1 MFRKALYTGS
11 FDPLTN
17 GHVDIIESAAR
28 FCDEIVVAI
37 GVHPGKTPLLSA
49 EERADLIRR
58 CCKDAIGDAPCKLSV
73 LTFSG
78 LAVEAARAAQ
88 ANILLR
94 GLRDGSDLDY
104 EMQMAGMNAAM
115 APEIQTLFL
124 PASPGVRHITATLV
138 RQIVLLGGDISNFV
152 PKIVAD
158 SLAQKL
164 RAPTAKGSI
173 S

>member
-1 MFRKALYTGS
+1 MLRKAFYAGT

-17 GHVDIIESAAR
+17 GHVDIIDSAAR

-37 GVHPGKTPLLSA
+37 GVHPGKTPLLDID
-49 EERADLIRR
+49 ERATLIRQ
-58 CCKDAIGDAPCKLSV
+58 CCAERARSSCTLSV

-78 LAVEAARAAQ
+78 LAVEAARQSGAT
-88 ANILLR
+88 ILLR
-94 GLRDGSDLDY
+94 GLRDGADLDY
-104 EMQMAGMNAAM
+104 EMQMAGMNRAM

-138 RQIVLLGGDISNFV
+138 RQIALLGGDISSFV
-152 PKIVAD
+152 PKIVAET
-158 SLAQKL
+158 LATKL
-164 RAPTAKGSI
+164 RPS

>member
-1 MFRKALYTGS
+1 MLRKALYTGS
-11 FDPLTN
+11 FDPPTN
-17 GHVDIIESAAR
+17 GHLDIIANAAR

-49 EERADLIRR
+49 DERAALIRR
-58 CCKDAIGDAPCKLSV
+58 CCEAEMSAHACQLSV

-78 LAVEAARAAQ
+78 LAVEAARAAG
-88 ANILLR
+88 ANLILR

-138 RQIVLLGGDISNFV
+138 RQIALLGGDISTFV
-152 PKIVAD
+152 PPLVVET
-158 SLAQKL
+158 LTRKL
-164 RAPTAKGSI
+164 SASAN
-173 S
+173 

>member
-1 MFRKALYTGS
+1 MLRKALYAGT

-17 GHVDIIESAAR
+17 GHVDIIDGAAR

-37 GVHPGKTPLLSA
+37 GVHPGKIPLLDI
-49 EERADLIRR
+49 EERAALIHQ
-58 CCKDAIGDAPCKLSV
+58 CCAERAAGSSCTLSV

-78 LAVEAARAAQ
+78 LAVEAARQSGAT
-88 ANILLR
+88 ILLR
-94 GLRDGSDLDY
+94 GLRDGADLDY
-104 EMQMAGMNAAM
+104 EMQMAGMNRAM

-138 RQIVLLGGDISNFV
+138 RQIALLGGDISSFV
-152 PKIVAD
+152 PKIVAET
-158 SLAQKL
+158 LATKL
-164 RAPTAKGSI
+164 RPS